1 MISLLFLAAASG
13 QPSPLTKLIEHCDPI
28 AVSHGGCG
36 NLVKPV
42 WRRFESETGEITKV
56 DMASITPTT
65 RSGVT
70 AMIYTYLPGST
81 LDLTRLRTLYF
92 TCRGQFAD
100 LQNLSYL
107 QDAPPR
113 SVIGFIAA
121 TVCPVG
127 NIKRRA
133 ILANNARVEQQE
145 RERAI
150 HPRPQ
155 DYCQGF
161 STVECSR
168 IQAGVEAGAKPSFCV
183 PGFGLVGSGLTPE
196 QLRICYARSPI
207 DN

>member
-1 MISLLFLAAASG
+1 MISLIFLAAAGG
-13 QPSPLTKLIEHCDPI
+13 QVTPLTKLIDHCDPI

-36 NLVKPV
+36 DLIKPV

-56 DMASITPTT
+56 DMASIKPTT

-70 AMIYTYLPGST
+70 AMVYTYSPGST
-81 LDLTRLRTLYF
+81 LDLARLRTLYF

-113 SVIGFIAA
+113 SVIGIVAA

-127 NIKRRA
+127 DAKRRE
-133 ILANNARVEQQE
+133 ILKSNARVEQQE
-145 RERAI
+145 HQRAI
-150 HPRPQ
+150 HPRSQ

-161 STVECSR
+161 SADACSR

-183 PGFGLVGSGLTPE
+183 PGFGIVGSGLTPE